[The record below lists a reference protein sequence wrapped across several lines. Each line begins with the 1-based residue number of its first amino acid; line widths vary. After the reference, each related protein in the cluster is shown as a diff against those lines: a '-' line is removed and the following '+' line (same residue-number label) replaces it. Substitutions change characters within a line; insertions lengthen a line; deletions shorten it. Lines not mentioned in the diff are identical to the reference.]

1 MENCS
6 EKPQTKIYQKI
17 IEPAWG
23 FPCIKQVVGRAIR
36 YGSHANL
43 PVNQLKSE
51 PHTDTGKHTNDK
63 EIK

>member
-17 IEPAWG
+17 IEPVWD
-23 FPCIKQVVGRAIR
+23 FPCIKQVIGRVIR

-43 PVNQLKSE
+43 PVNQLKTAIISKI
-51 PHTDTGKHTNDK
+51 TKATSG
-63 EIK
+63 I